1 VSTDDHRVS
10 DASRSAD
17 DHRVSDASRSADES
31 PIPLLDLKAE
41 NAPLLPEI
49 REAFERVFAKNA
61 FVLGQEV
68 EFFEKEVAAYLGVK
82 HAIGVSSGTDAL
94 LVAMMALGVGPE
106 DEVVTSTFS
115 FFATAGCISRLGAR
129 PVFVDV
135 DPVTLNIDA
144 TAVGAALSD
153 RTRAIMP
160 VHLYGQP
167 ADMSALK
174 AISEAFAVPIVEDA
188 AQAIGAHH
196 ALGPVGGLGALAG
209 FSFYPTKNLGGFGD
223 GGLVTTDDDTLAE
236 RVRILRVHGG
246 ERRYYHAVIGGNFR
260 LDGLQGA
267 ALRVKLPHL
276 TAWTEGRK
284 KNAQLYDLL
293 FLEEDLPEG
302 ALITPKRIEPGHVYN
317 QYVIRVRDPIH
328 GPASPGTPALRDRL
342 RAHLTDRRI
351 GSEVYYPLPLHL
363 QDCFASLGYGL
374 GSFPEAERAAGEV
387 LALPVHQATT
397 QGQIERVVTEIGRF
411 LRGEAP

>member
-1 VSTDDHRVS
+1 MPAATPAEPTRVE
-10 DASRSAD
+10 DPLLP
-17 DHRVSDASRSADES
+17 
-31 PIPLLDLKAE
+31 PIPLLDLTAE

-68 EFFEKEVAAYLGVK
+68 EFFEREIAAYLGVE

-94 LVAMMALGVGPE
+94 LVAMMALGVGPG

-115 FFATAGCISRLGAR
+115 FFATAGCIARLGAK
-129 PVFVDV
+129 PVFVDI
-135 DPVTLNIDA
+135 DPVTFNLDA

-153 RTRAIMP
+153 ATRAIMP

-167 ADMSALK
+167 ADMSALRS
-174 AISEAFAVPIVEDA
+174 ISEAFSVPIVEDA
-188 AQAIGAHH
+188 AQAIGATH

-223 GGLVTTDDDTLAE
+223 GGLVTTNDAELAQ
-236 RVRILRVHGG
+236 RVRVLRVHGG

-267 ALRVKLPHL
+267 VLRVKLPHL
-276 TAWTEGRK
+276 TKWTEARK
-284 KNAQLYDLL
+284 KNASLYDLL
-293 FLEEDLPEG
+293 FLEEDVPEG
-302 ALITPKRIEPGHVYN
+302 ALVTPKKVESGHVYN
-317 QYVIRVRDPIH
+317 QYVVRVRDPKR
-328 GPASPGTPALRDRL
+328 PGDPTLRDQL
-342 RAHLTDRRI
+342 KAHLADRKI
-351 GSEVYYPLPLHL
+351 GAEVYYPLPLHL
-363 QDCFASLGYGL
+363 QACFSGLGYGV

-387 LALPVHQATT
+387 LALPVHPALG
-397 QGQIERVVTEIGRF
+397 QGDVERVALEIASF
-411 LRGEAP
+411 LRGEAT

>member
-1 VSTDDHRVS
+1 MATD
-10 DASRSAD
+10 A
-17 DHRVSDASRSADES
+17 
-31 PIPLLDLKAE
+31 PIPLLDLTAE

-68 EFFEKEVAAYLGVK
+68 EFFEREVAAYLGVK

-94 LVAMMALGVGPE
+94 LVAMMALGVGPG
-106 DEVVTSTFS
+106 DEVVTSPFS
-115 FFATAGCISRLGAR
+115 FFATAGCIARLGAR
-129 PVFVDV
+129 PVFVDI
-135 DPVTLNIDA
+135 DPVTFNLDA
-144 TAVGAALSD
+144 NAVGTALSES
-153 RTRAIMP
+153 TRAIMP

-167 ADMSALK
+167 ADMSALR

-223 GGLVTTDDDTLAE
+223 GGLVTTHDDELAQ
-236 RVRILRVHGG
+236 RVRTLRVHGG

-267 ALRVKLPHL
+267 VLRVKLPHL
-276 TAWTEGRK
+276 TAWTEARK
-284 KNAQLYDLL
+284 KNAALYDLL

-302 ALITPKRIEPGHVYN
+302 ALVTPKKTEPGHVYN
-317 QYVIRVRDPIH
+317 QYVVRVRDDR
-328 GPASPGTPALRDRL
+328 PGEQTRLRDRL
-342 RAHLTDRRI
+342 KAHLSDRKI

-363 QDCFASLGYGL
+363 QECFALLGHGV
-374 GSFPEAERAAGEV
+374 GSFPESERAADEV

-397 QGQIERVVTEIGRF
+397 QAQIERVVGEVGAF
-411 LRGEAP
+411 LRGEPT

>member
-1 VSTDDHRVS
+1 MPPVGIPAERRLGEP
-10 DASRSAD
+10 A
-17 DHRVSDASRSADES
+17 
-31 PIPLLDLKAE
+31 PIPLLDLTAE

-68 EFFEKEVAAYLGVK
+68 EFFEREVAAYLGVK

-94 LVAMMALGVGPE
+94 LVAMMALGIGE
-106 DEVVTSTFS
+106 GDEVVTSPFS
-115 FFATAGCISRLGAR
+115 FFATAGCVARLGAK
-129 PVFVDV
+129 PVFVDI
-135 DPVTLNIDA
+135 DPVTYNLDPN
-144 TAVGAALSD
+144 AVGAALSE

-167 ADMSALK
+167 AEMSALRS
-174 AISEAFAVPIVEDA
+174 ISEAFAVPIVEDA
-188 AQAIGAHH
+188 AQAVGAHH
-196 ALGPVGGLGALAG
+196 ALGPIGGLGAFGA

-223 GGLVTTDDDTLAE
+223 GGLVTTNDDELAQ

-267 ALRVKLPHL
+267 VLRVKLPHL
-276 TAWTEGRK
+276 TRWTEARK
-284 KNAQLYDLL
+284 KNAALYDLL

-302 ALITPKRIEPGHVYN
+302 AIETPKKVEPGHVFN
-317 QYVIRVRDPIH
+317 QYVVRARD
-328 GPASPGTPALRDRL
+328 RDRL
-342 RAHLTDRRI
+342 KAHLTDQKI

-363 QDCFASLGYGL
+363 QECFGGLGHGP

-387 LALPVHQATT
+387 LALPIHPGLT
-397 QGQIERVVTEIGRF
+397 QDQIERVVSAIGAFYRE
-411 LRGEAP
+411 GGA

>member
-1 VSTDDHRVS
+1 VS
-10 DASRSAD
+10 DD
-17 DHRVSDASRSADES
+17 P
-31 PIPLLDLKAE
+31 PIPLLDLTAE
-41 NAPLLPEI
+41 NTPLLPEI

-68 EFFEKEVAAYLGVK
+68 EFFEREVAAYLGVK

-94 LVAMMALGVGPE
+94 LVAMMALGIGPG
-106 DEVVTSTFS
+106 DEVVTSPFS
-115 FFATAGCISRLGAR
+115 FFATAGCIARLGAK
-129 PVFVDV
+129 PVFVDI
-135 DPVTLNIDA
+135 DPDTFNLDPNG
-144 TAVGAALSD
+144 VGAALSE

-167 ADMSALK
+167 ADMSALR

-196 ALGPVGGLGALAG
+196 ALGPVGGLGALAA

-223 GGLVTTDDDTLAE
+223 GGLVTTDDDDLAQ

-267 ALRVKLPHL
+267 VLRVKLPHL
-276 TAWTEGRK
+276 TKWTEARK
-284 KNAQLYDLL
+284 KNAALYDLL
-293 FLEEDLPEG
+293 FLEEDVPDG
-302 ALITPKRIEPGHVYN
+302 ALTTPKKVEPGHVFN
-317 QYVIRVRDPIH
+317 QYVVRVRD
-328 GPASPGTPALRDRL
+328 RDRL
-342 RAHLTDRRI
+342 KAHLTDRRI

-363 QDCFASLGYGL
+363 QECFAGLGHGV
-374 GSFPEAERAAGEV
+374 GSFPESERAASEV
-387 LALPVHQATT
+387 LALPIHPALAQSEV
-397 QGQIERVVTEIGRF
+397 ERIVSEIGSA
-411 LRGEAP
+411 LRGEAR

>member
-1 VSTDDHRVS
+1 MQRAVILAERAVL
-10 DASRSAD
+10 AD
-17 DHRVSDASRSADES
+17 YA
-31 PIPLLDLKAE
+31 PIPLLDLTAE

-68 EFFEKEVAAYLGVK
+68 EFFEREVAAYLGVK

-94 LVAMMALGVGPE
+94 LVAMMALGIGPG

-129 PVFVDV
+129 PVFVDI
-135 DPVTLNIDA
+135 DPVTFNLDA
-144 TAVGAALSD
+144 TAVGAALSE

-167 ADMSALK
+167 ADMSALR

-223 GGLVTTDDDTLAE
+223 GGLVTTDDDELAQ
-236 RVRILRVHGG
+236 RVRVLRVHGG

-267 ALRVKLPHL
+267 VLRVKLPHL
-276 TAWTEGRK
+276 TKWTEARR
-284 KNAQLYDLL
+284 KNAALYDLL

-302 ALITPKRIEPGHVYN
+302 ALVTPKKIEAGHVFN
-317 QYVIRVRDPIH
+317 QYVVRVRD
-328 GPASPGTPALRDRL
+328 RDRVK
-342 RAHLTDRRI
+342 AHLTDRKI
-351 GSEVYYPLPLHL
+351 GAEVYYPLPLHL
-363 QDCFASLGYGL
+363 QECFAGLGYGV

-387 LALPVHQATT
+387 LALPVHPALT
-397 QGQIERVVTEIGRF
+397 QGEVERVVDEIGHF
-411 LRGEAP
+411 LRGETA